1 MTQPRSRKKPE
12 SQVAETSPEAQADSV
27 PASASEADRWA
38 HALDVL
44 ASRVGALV
52 EMDRTPDDV
61 ADHNRGR
68 VFPTAMILGE
78 VERGAA
84 QPAVDAIPWTLL
96 PRTLTELT
104 EFLPLDDIDLAI
116 LLIASAPSLDPRFEH
131 FYVVL
136 NNDVDA
142 RGPSVSTALRL
153 AGISPLSGDGRARL
167 RRDSPLH
174 TLGLIETGPSS
185 RALLSQVIT
194 VPERFIA
201 HLLGSSLPDPALTR
215 ALVEFSQPPLDET
228 LLPEVEISPNPPVVM
243 RARAG
248 TAGLEQ
254 ARRKAIAESGEDPIV
269 LDLSRVELGTD
280 SSGDAFTQF
289 TRTCLRESALTFRVI
304 VIDAR
309 QAHVDAPLQELLTE
323 FDYVGAPVIM
333 LVDSRRS
340 LGTWERKA
348 VTLPLPSLTQRR
360 EWWAALAP
368 AGDAELASTA
378 THLDPE
384 DIRDS
389 ADGNESAALNR
400 VKGQARRSRVQ
411 TVRPAIRLSD
421 VILDERPESMLRSLC
436 DRVKFRSTV
445 LDEWGMRPGGAR
457 GRGVT
462 ALFAGPAGTGKTM
475 SAEAIAGELSVPL
488 FVVDLASVVDKYIGE
503 TEKNL
508 EDVFRTVE
516 NEDGVLLFDEA
527 DALFGKRSDVSDA
540 RDRYANIEVAYLLQ
554 RIESFDGLAILT
566 TNLRANLDEAF
577 QRRLD
582 MIVDFPEPTVDARKD
597 IWSSALGPFA
607 GALSADDCMALATLD
622 ITGGYIRA
630 AMVSAAYLAAAEGKT
645 LSRDHVLRGVREEW
659 RKAGRL
665 NFPESTFTGWGTSS

>member
-1 MTQPRSRKKPE
+1 MTQPRSKKKP
-12 SQVAETSPEAQADSV
+12 
-27 PASASEADRWA
+27 ASEAAESSSVAPPALPAATESERWA

-44 ASRVGALV
+44 AARVGALV
-52 EMDRTPDDV
+52 ELDRAPDDV
-61 ADHNRGR
+61 PDHNRGR
-68 VFPTAMILGE
+68 VFPTAMILAE
-78 VERGAA
+78 IERGAPA
-84 QPAVDAIPWTLL
+84 PAVDAIPWNAL
-96 PRTLTELT
+96 PHSLTDLT
-104 EFLPLDDIDLAI
+104 DALPLDEIDVAI
-116 LLIASAPSLDPRFEH
+116 LLIASAPALDSRFEH

-142 RGPSVSTALRL
+142 RGPSVSTVLRL
-153 AGISPLSGDGRARL
+153 AGISPLDSLGRARL
-167 RRDSPLH
+167 RPDSPLH
-174 TLGLIETGPSS
+174 MLGLIKSGPST

-201 HLLGSSLPDPALTR
+201 HLLGSDLPDPALTR
-215 ALVEFSQPPLDET
+215 ALVEFDHAPLDAS
-228 LLPEVEISPNPPVVM
+228 LLPDIELPLEPPAVL

-254 ARRKAIAESGEDPIV
+254 ARRKAITESGEDPIV
-269 LDLSRVELGTD
+269 IDLSRVDLGSD
-280 SSGDAFTQF
+280 SSSEAFTQF
-289 TRTCLRESALTFRVI
+289 TRTCLRESALTFRII

-309 QAHVDAPLQELLTE
+309 QASVDAPLQELLSE
-323 FDYVGAPVIM
+323 FEYVGAPIIM
-333 LVDSRRS
+333 LVDARRS

-348 VTLPLPSLTQRR
+348 VTLPLPSLSQRR
-360 EWWAALAP
+360 EWWASLAP
-368 AGDAELASTA
+368 EGDAELASTA

-389 ADGNESAALNR
+389 SDGKDSAALNR

-411 TVRPAIRLSD
+411 TVRPAIKLSD
-421 VILDERPESMLRSLC
+421 VILDERPETMLRSLC

-582 MIVDFPEPTVDARKD
+582 MIVDFPEPTVDARTD
-597 IWSSALGPFA
+597 IWSAALGPFA
-607 GALSADDCMALATLD
+607 GALSREDCSALATLD

-630 AMVSAAYLAAAEGKT
+630 AMVSAAYLAAADGSGVRRE
-645 LSRDHVLRGVREEW
+645 HVLRGVREEW

-665 NFPESTFTGWGTSS
+665 NFPEAIFANWEHTD